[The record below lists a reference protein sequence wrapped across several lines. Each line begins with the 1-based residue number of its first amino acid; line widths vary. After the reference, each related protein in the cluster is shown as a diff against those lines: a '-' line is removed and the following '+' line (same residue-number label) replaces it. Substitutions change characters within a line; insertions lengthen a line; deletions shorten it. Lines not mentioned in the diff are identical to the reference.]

1 MKVVSEVFS
10 EPVRAPV
17 RRVLSRSLVA
27 RRSTRSLARDEG
39 GAVSVILAIMLV
51 ALLGMLGLAMDLG
64 KVWNLDTQLQ
74 HGADAGALVGVTQLD
89 GTDGARVRAI
99 KAVVSELANNAQIFA
114 NDQVDADSNGSADGI
129 DIEFDTTETI
139 DTGSGKAI
147 NRDIKFYTALPIDP
161 ANESTND
168 AEARFIEV
176 KVWPRTAQFS
186 YAVLVGAPTSAS
198 PGARAVAG
206 WESLYCDTP
215 MMMMCNPA
223 EDPDG
228 DPTAPFNMYT
238 DCPDYGDGPSCVGR
252 GITMKARAGSP
263 VPGDFGYL
271 ALQSLAADGTV
282 TTLTGAN
289 DLKDALASV
298 DFVNVCTGN
307 QVTTEPG
314 NMASLDQYINQRF
327 DLYPDLATAMSANH
341 QPAAN
346 VGRGLMKK
354 ASFNPGLGKC
364 KYSPQSNSDP
374 GDWKKPEDTG
384 GDPRGYRGPGKHVR
398 AGVWPAGTTVPD
410 PGTMGEMDPPIWAMA
425 YPKDACNYTISD
437 TDETEFETA
446 IGGINGPLQSGVGGC
461 LFKAPPGDS
470 TPEGD
475 QIGSGQWDIQAYLDV
490 YHPSRM
496 EQDFVSPCNV
506 DLSDP
511 MCADLPNSLD
521 PPLPRDG
528 KISRWELYNWEKRYE
543 AATNTYPNMAFE
555 EEPICYRG
563 GESFTTDY
571 NLPEAPAALTAEDR
585 RIVIMAVVNC
595 AAMGGG
601 RRTVPRAKPHGEV
614 AVFLTEPMG
623 YTMPDTLY
631 GELVDPRGLKNDE
644 VDPNLNFMRERIQL
658 IE

>member
-1 MKVVSEVFS
+1 MVFEVFPES
-10 EPVRAPV
+10 DRAPV
-17 RRVLSRSLVA
+17 RHALLLTPFERPSK
-27 RRSTRSLARDEG
+27 RSLARNEG
-39 GAVSVILAIMLV
+39 GAVAVALAIMLA

-64 KVWNLDTQLQ
+64 KVWNLETQLQ
-74 HGADAGALVGVTQLD
+74 HGADASALAGVTQLD
-89 GTDGARVRAI
+89 GTDGSRVRAI
-99 KAVVSELANNAQIFA
+99 RAVVSEFANNAQIFA
-114 NDQVDADSNGSADGI
+114 NDNVDADSSGGADGI
-129 DIEFDTTETI
+129 DINFDTTETI
-139 DTGSGKAI
+139 DGGSGKAI
-147 NRDIKFYTALPIDP
+147 NRDIKFYTVLPIDP
-161 ANESTND
+161 ANESTSD
-168 AEARFIEV
+168 ADARFIEV
-176 KVWPRTAQFS
+176 NVWPRTAQFS
-186 YAVLVGAPTSAS
+186 FAILVGAPTSAS

-223 EDPDG
+223 EDPNG

-252 GITMKARAGSP
+252 GITMKARAGAP
-263 VPGDFGYL
+263 EPGDFGYL
-271 ALQSLAADGTV
+271 SLQSLAADGTA

-289 DLKDALASV
+289 ALKDALASV
-298 DFVNVCTGN
+298 DFANICTGN

-327 DLYPDLATAMSANH
+327 DLYPDLATAMSSNH

-354 ASFNPGLGKC
+354 ASFNPGNGQC
-364 KYSPQSNSDP
+364 KYSPQSNADP
-374 GDWKKPEDTG
+374 GDWKKPEDAG

-398 AGVWPAGTTVPD
+398 KDGVWPAAGTEMPD
-410 PGTMGEMDPPIWAMA
+410 PLTMGEMDPPIWAMA

-446 IGGINGPLQSGVGGC
+446 LGGINGPLQSGVGGC
-461 LFKAPPGDS
+461 LFKAPPGDP

-490 YHPSRM
+490 YHPTMKER
-496 EQDFVSPCNV
+496 DFVEPCNG
-506 DLSDP
+506 DP
-511 MCADLPNSLD
+511 NHPDCADVPNSLD

-543 AATNTYPNMAFE
+543 AVTNTYPNMAFE
-555 EEPICYRG
+555 EAPICYRG
-563 GESFTTDY
+563 GESFTADY
-571 NLPEAPAALTAEDR
+571 NLPEAPVSANTPDR
-585 RIVIMAVVNC
+585 RIIVMAVVNC

-601 RRTVPRAKPHGEV
+601 RRTVARAKPHGEV

-623 YTMPDTLY
+623 YTLPDTLY
-631 GELVDPRGLKNDE
+631 GELVDPRGLNNGD
-644 VDPNLNFMRERIQL
+644 VDPTPNFMRERIVL